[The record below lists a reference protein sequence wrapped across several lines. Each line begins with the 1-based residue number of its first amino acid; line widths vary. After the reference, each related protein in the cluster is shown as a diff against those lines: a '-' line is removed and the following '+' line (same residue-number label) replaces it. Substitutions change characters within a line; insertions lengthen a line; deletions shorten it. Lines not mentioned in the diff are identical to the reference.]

1 MNKLLSQIVYTIV
14 IFGLSYLTITKYLD
28 PSLEGGMQYFVFL
41 TVVNLLL
48 LISIF
53 VNEYYNQTLS
63 QQGLLIGGAISVLL
77 VLSLYVIRFS
87 AVLPPIAGI
96 GVLALVNIIPVL
108 YGLFEIGRI
117 IKMALS
123 NE

>member
-48 LISIF
+48 LVSIF